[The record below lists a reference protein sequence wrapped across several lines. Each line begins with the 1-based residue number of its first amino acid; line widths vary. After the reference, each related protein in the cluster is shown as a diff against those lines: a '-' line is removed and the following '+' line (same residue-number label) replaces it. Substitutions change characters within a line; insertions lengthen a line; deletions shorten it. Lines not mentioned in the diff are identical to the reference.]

1 MRREPAMSQLTVF
14 LARLLGLFTIL
25 VVAALL
31 LRGNVPVEAAV
42 ANQPVMLVYGFIS
55 LGLGFA
61 MVLGH
66 NVWSGG
72 VLPVVITLVGWLILF
87 KGLLLLVL
95 TPETL
100 MQFYGQLHY
109 GEHFDLYL
117 LPSLVI
123 GLYLTWA
130 GFAARTRG

>member
-1 MRREPAMSQLTVF
+1 MSQLTVF

>member
-1 MRREPAMSQLTVF
+1 MSQLTVF

-109 GEHFDLYL
+109 GRAL
-117 LPSLVI
+117 
-123 GLYLTWA
+123 
-130 GFAARTRG
+130 